1 MWSVVKSVLGS
12 LLGVQN
18 NQKRLEDFSSG
29 RPAAYI
35 VTGVVITLL
44 FVLALIVLATFA
56 AR

>member
-1 MWSVVKSVLGS
+1 MWTVVKSVLAA

-18 NQKRLEDFSSG
+18 NRNRHEDFSSG
-29 RPAAYI
+29 KPGVYI

-44 FVLALIVLATFA
+44 FVLVLVFLATLA

>member
-1 MWSVVKSVLGS
+1 VVKSVLAA

-18 NQKRLEDFSSG
+18 NQKRQEDFSSG